1 MGMGQSSGCSCSSN
15 SSSCSRRRKDNN
27 GLFYAVAHGKLKDV
41 KAMVEEDPNVLKLTT
56 DDDQKLSPL
65 HVAAA
70 TGQVKTPLMYA
81 AKQGKID
88 CVKKLIQAG
97 ANVFMIDSVHGGGCL
112 HDAASHGHVD
122 CLKAILFAAHF
133 TAFEDSRGY
142 LRFVDSRDFNGFAPL
157 HLAALKGQSECVDAL
172 LDNDAILCARTSNCG
187 GTALHLAA
195 RSGSLDC
202 IRILLAR
209 GADRLQFDYHG
220 NTPYTIALEHGHEE
234 CAALL
239 GSTSGSSLVWP
250 NHLRFIRELDKKTKA
265 LLEKALVEL
274 NKERQKAKNKPRS
287 SRNLERNNNNIA
299 SMAGK
304 KELCSICYD
313 RVCTFVV
320 RPCGHEMC
328 AHCIMRLCQKKSD
341 IDAPRSSNSKPV
353 CPFCRGDIVRLLAKT
368 K

>member
-1 MGMGQSSGCSCSSN
+1 MLLDRNMN
-15 SSSCSRRRKDNN
+15 VDIVNHNN
-27 GLFYAVAHGKLKDV
+27 
-41 KAMVEEDPNVLKLTT
+41 
-56 DDDQKLSPL
+56 Q
-65 HVAAA
+65 
-70 TGQVKTPLMYA
+70 TPLMYA

-133 TAFEDSRGY
+133 TAFEDSR
-142 LRFVDSRDFNGFAPL
+142 
-157 HLAALKGQSECVDAL
+157 
-172 LDNDAILCARTSNCG
+172 NCG